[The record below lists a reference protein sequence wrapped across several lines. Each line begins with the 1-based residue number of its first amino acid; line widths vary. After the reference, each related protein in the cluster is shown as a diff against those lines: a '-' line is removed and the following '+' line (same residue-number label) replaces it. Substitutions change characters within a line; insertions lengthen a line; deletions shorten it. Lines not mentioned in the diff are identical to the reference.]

1 MPAFKTQADL
11 VRERSA
17 DEPRVIT
24 ERLQLP
30 GVEVLHGRP
39 REEVASILA
48 NVVLKAKK
56 DMIEIRWVLGE
67 FIEITYKV

>member
-1 MPAFKTQADL
+1 MPAFQTQADI

-17 DEPRVIT
+17 DEPRVVT

-39 REEVASILA
+39 REEVANILA
-48 NVVLKAKK
+48 TVVLKAKK
-56 DMIEIRWVLGE
+56 DMVEIRWVLGQY
-67 FIEITYKV
+67 IEISYKV